1 MDIANDITSL
11 VGNTPLVKLNRIRKF
26 FNCYPE
32 IIAKLESFNP
42 SASVKDRIAYS
53 MLCKAEEEG
62 LITPDKTTLIEATSG
77 NTGIALAMVAAAK
90 GYKLILTM
98 PDTMSIERR
107 AMLRA
112 YGAELQLTP
121 GKEGMK
127 GALDLANE
135 LSSSIA
141 NSYQFNQFENFANP
155 DIHERTTAQ
164 EIWAQSNNNL
174 DGLVT
179 GVGTGGTITGCARFL
194 KKVVTAS
201 DGKEALKL
209 FKDYEPDLVV
219 LDVMMPKLDG
229 YGVCQE
235 LRKDSDVPI
244 VMLTAL
250 GDVADRITG
259 LELGADDYV
268 VKPFSPKELEARIR
282 CVLRRIDKEQ
292 IPGMPNSGLIL
303 VTDIKIDTNR
313 RQVFKSDERI
323 RLTGMEFS
331 LLELLVSRSGE
342 PFSRGEILKEVWGY
356 TPERHVDTRVVD
368 VHISRLRSKL
378 EADPANPELI
388 LTARGTGYLF
398 QRIVDIAPFDG
409 K

>member
-1 MDIANDITSL
+1 MNEGDFILDFKNNFMEIANDITSL
-11 VGNTPLVKLNRIRKF
+11 VGNTPLVKLNRIRKYF
-26 FNCYPE
+26 DCYPE

-62 LITPDKTTLIEATSG
+62 LITPDETTLIEATSG

-121 GKEGMK
+121 GKDGMK

-135 LSSSIA
+135 LSSTIA

-164 EIWAQSNNNL
+164 EIWSQSNNNL

-194 KKVVTAS
+194 KKVNSNCKIYAVEPKKSAVISGEKAGSHSIQGIGAGFVPKVLNT
-201 DGKEALKL
+201 KL
-209 FKDYEPDLVV
+209 
-219 LDVMMPKLDG
+219 
-229 YGVCQE
+229 
-235 LRKDSDVPI
+235 
-244 VMLTAL
+244 
-250 GDVADRITG
+250 
-259 LELGADDYV
+259 
-268 VKPFSPKELEARIR
+268 
-282 CVLRRIDKEQ
+282 IDE
-292 IPGMPNSGLIL
+292 I
-303 VTDIKIDTNR
+303 IKIDD
-313 RQVFKSDERI
+313 DEAFYYG
-323 RLTGMEFS
+323 RLLARLEG
-331 LLELLVSRSGE
+331 LLSGISSGAALAATIKIGKRKELMNKRLIVILPSFGE
-342 PFSRGEILKEVWGY
+342 RYLS
-356 TPERHVDTRVVD
+356 
-368 VHISRLRSKL
+368 
-378 EADPANPELI
+378 
-388 LTARGTGYLF
+388 TAMFESNTSIQARKDGYL
-398 QRIVDIAPFDG
+398 
-409 K
+409 

>member
-1 MDIANDITSL
+1 MEIANDITSL
-11 VGNTPLVKLNRIRKF
+11 VGNTPLVKLNRIRKY

-42 SASVKDRIAYS
+42 SASVKDRIAFS
-53 MLCKAEEEG
+53 MLCKAEEER
-62 LITPDKTTLIEATSG
+62 LIAPDKTTLIEATSG

-121 GKEGMK
+121 GNEGMK

-164 EIWAQSNNNL
+164 EIWVQSNNNL

-194 KKVVTAS
+194 KKVNPGCKIYAVEPKKSAVISGETAGS
-201 DGKEALKL
+201 HSIQGIGAGFVPKVLNTKL
-209 FKDYEPDLVV
+209 
-219 LDVMMPKLDG
+219 
-229 YGVCQE
+229 
-235 LRKDSDVPI
+235 
-244 VMLTAL
+244 
-250 GDVADRITG
+250 
-259 LELGADDYV
+259 
-268 VKPFSPKELEARIR
+268 
-282 CVLRRIDKEQ
+282 IDE
-292 IPGMPNSGLIL
+292 I
-303 VTDIKIDTNR
+303 IKIDD
-313 RQVFKSDERI
+313 DEAFYYG
-323 RLTGMEFS
+323 RLLARLEG
-331 LLELLVSRSGE
+331 LLSGISSGAALAATVKIGKRKELMNKRLVVILPSFGE
-342 PFSRGEILKEVWGY
+342 RYLSTAMFESN
-356 TPERHVDTRVVD
+356 TP
-368 VHISRLRSKL
+368 IQ
-378 EADPANPELI
+378 
-388 LTARGTGYLF
+388 ARKDGYL
-398 QRIVDIAPFDG
+398 
-409 K
+409 